1 MRADGRPET
10 LSPDDQRAK
19 GGSSDCRLHETQR
32 TLITVTCAKEG
43 GGERDR
49 RRIPPQCG
57 SATIWNMPRR
67 PQPAEKKAAED
78 RFFSV
83 ESEDRRG
90 GVGAGA
96 KNREPS
102 AASRGPTDGRGGRR
116 SKGRGGAERQAVLE
130 FCTPPV

>member
-43 GGERDR
+43 GGEHDR

-78 RFFSV
+78 RFFSECV
-83 ESEDRRG
+83 KKSAREDHI
-90 GVGAGA
+90 
-96 KNREPS
+96 PIDCS
-102 AASRGPTDGRGGRR
+102 ASVCDEDCNNDA
-116 SKGRGGAERQAVLE
+116 AED
-130 FCTPPV
+130 TT